1 MEPAIWTHRGA
12 APLMER
18 SHRHDDLELNLVV
31 RGRLDY
37 LFGGTR
43 LGVSA
48 GEIAVFWAATP
59 HRLIDS
65 PAQEAGDNCWVHIP
79 LATVLSWGLPDDD
92 LSALLTNRP
101 IVLPATAAGRD
112 VKAMFE
118 SWLFD
123 LAGGETEQFALLEV
137 QALVGRLL
145 HYNAR
150 FLREQRSRAASD
162 RPAGEVMQHV
172 AQMAQYAVT
181 HFRAPIT
188 PSDVARETHLN
199 PNYAMTV
206 FRERVG
212 TTLGGYI
219 TRCRVAEAQRLLI
232 TTSMTAAEIAHASG
246 FGSQSSFYEHFTR
259 ICGSS
264 PSVYRRNLRL
274 R

>member
-1 MEPAIWTHRGA
+1 
-12 APLMER
+12 
-18 SHRHDDLELNLVV
+18 
-31 RGRLDY
+31 
-37 LFGGTR
+37 
-43 LGVSA
+43 
-48 GEIAVFWAATP
+48 
-59 HRLIDS
+59 LIDS
-65 PAQEAGDNCWVHIP
+65 PTQEVGDNCWVHIP
-79 LATVLSWGLPDDD
+79 LATVLSWGLPDND
-92 LSALLTNRP
+92 LSSLLTNRP

-112 VKAMFE
+112 VGAMFE
-118 SWLFD
+118 SWLVD

-145 HYNAR
+145 HHNMR
-150 FLREQRSRAASD
+150 FLREHRNQASSD
-162 RPAGEVMQHV
+162 HPKGEVMHHV

-212 TTLGGYI
+212 TTLGSYL

-259 ICGSS
+259 ACGSS
-264 PSVYRRNLRL
+264 PSGYRRNLRL
-274 R
+274 H